1 MKTQI
6 KRISVLQSSKVAA
19 ILYPMTGL
27 IHAGFGAVLIIIG
40 FVVDMPTKDQLGL
53 LILGFILLS
62 VPVFLI
68 FIGFIFTA
76 LFSLFYN
83 WIASIVG
90 GFEFE
95 LEEQKSEPYSLD
107 DAGPDRFIGA
117 L

>member
-19 ILYPMTGL
+19 IFAPVTG
-27 IHAGFGAVLIIIG
+27 IFHAGGGAVMIVIG
-40 FVVDMPTKDQLGL
+40 FVMDMPTEDQLGL
-53 LILGFILLS
+53 LIPGFILLFM
-62 VPVFLI
+62 PVFLI

-83 WIASIVG
+83 WIASLVG

-95 LEEQKSEPYSLD
+95 LEEQKSAPHSLD

-117 L
+117 P